1 MYRLIDVQTHL
12 LRHLTSPAL
21 IFGTPDIQSAARDP
35 EIQGMDLARL
45 RLEAEFSY
53 NKRMMRIRQTFE
65 RTATLLGHGFSAL
78 TRDYAAACPPLT
90 YERYPD
96 AERFFERFLAPGP
109 HEPPQPPWAA
119 DVAAI
124 ELALA
129 RARTLRPA
137 SMEGEVL
144 AARPPAPG
152 FWYRTHPCAGLV
164 KCRYDVRALF
174 EPARSRAPVTE
185 RMVHMVVLA
194 TKGRRRPKVL
204 ELAPEAFAL
213 LEASREW
220 NPLSSCAA
228 RTDDHAVHAATGPAV
243 DDAGGPAREL
253 ENGGTHDDETRREL
267 VKQLA
272 AQGLALV
279 STDDTRD
286 PAQA

>member
-1 MYRLIDVQTHL
+1 MYRLIDRQTHL

-21 IFGTPDIQSAARDP
+21 IFGTSELDSAARDP
-35 EIQGMDLARL
+35 ELRGMDVGRL

-53 NKRMMRIRQTFE
+53 NKRMTRIRQTFE
-65 RTATLLGHGFSAL
+65 RTATLLGHGFSTL

-96 AERFFERFLAPGP
+96 AERFFERFLAPDALERP
-109 HEPPQPPWAA
+109 RPPWAA

-129 RARTLRPA
+129 RARTMRPA
-137 SMEGEVL
+137 AMEGEAL
-144 AARPPAPG
+144 AARPQAPG
-152 FWYRTHPCAGLV
+152 FWYRAHPCAGLV
-164 KCRYDVRALF
+164 RCRYDVRALF

-185 RMVHMVVLA
+185 RTVHMVVLA
-194 TKGRRRPKVL
+194 TRGRRRPKVL

-213 LEASREW
+213 LEGSREW
-220 NPLSSCAA
+220 RPLEPAGA
-228 RTDDHAVHAATGPAV
+228 RTHDHAVDAVTNPAGGE
-243 DDAGGPAREL
+243 AGGPAREPKSA
-253 ENGGTHDDETRREL
+253 GTDDDEDRRDL
-267 VKQLA
+267 IKQLA

-279 STDDTRD
+279 SVDDTRD

>member
-1 MYRLIDVQTHL
+1 MYRLIDRQTHL

-21 IFGTPDIQSAARDP
+21 MFGTSDLDSAARDP
-35 EIQGMDLARL
+35 ELQGMDVGRL
-45 RLEAEFSY
+45 RLEAEFSF
-53 NKRMMRIRQTFE
+53 NKRMGRIRQTFE
-65 RTATLLGHGFSAL
+65 RTATLLGARFSAL

-109 HEPPQPPWAA
+109 HGPPQPHWAA

-137 SMEGEVL
+137 AMEGEVL
-144 AARPPAPG
+144 GARPQAPG
-152 FWYRTHPCAGLV
+152 FWYRTHPCASLV
-164 KCRYDVRALF
+164 ECRHDVRSLF
-174 EPARSRAPVTE
+174 EPARSREPVAE
-185 RMVHMVVLA
+185 RPVHMAVLA
-194 TKGRRRPKVL
+194 VRARRRPRVL
-204 ELAPEAFAL
+204 ELAPDAFML

-220 NPLSSCAA
+220 RMLAPA
-228 RTDDHAVHAATGPAV
+228 TDRPGDRVPAATGAAV
-243 DDAGGPAREL
+243 DDSGIPKGEPKGIGADDD
-253 ENGGTHDDETRREL
+253 GTPREL

-279 STDDTRD
+279 VTDDTRD
-286 PAQA
+286 AAQD

>member
-1 MYRLIDVQTHL
+1 MHRLIDRQTHL

-21 IFGTPDIQSAARDP
+21 IFGTPELDSAARDP
-35 EIQGMDLARL
+35 DLQGMDVGRL

-53 NKRMMRIRQTFE
+53 NKRMGRIRQTFE

-96 AERFFERFLAPGP
+96 AERFFERFLAPGS
-109 HEPPQPPWAA
+109 HEPPRPPWAA

-129 RARTLRPA
+129 RARTLHPA
-137 SMEGEVL
+137 AMEGEAL
-144 AARPPAPG
+144 AARPQAPG
-152 FWYRTHPCAGLV
+152 FWYRAHPCAGLV
-164 KCRYDVRALF
+164 TCRYDVRALF
-174 EPARSRAPVTE
+174 EPARSREPVTK
-185 RMVHMVVLA
+185 RPVHMAVLA
-194 TKGRRRPKVL
+194 VRARRRPKVL
-204 ELAPEAFAL
+204 ELAPDAFTL
-213 LEASREW
+213 LERSREW
-220 NPLSSCAA
+220 
-228 RTDDHAVHAATGPAV
+228 R
-243 DDAGGPAREL
+243 AGA
-253 ENGGTHDDETRREL
+253 NDDEARGDL

-286 PAQA
+286 TA